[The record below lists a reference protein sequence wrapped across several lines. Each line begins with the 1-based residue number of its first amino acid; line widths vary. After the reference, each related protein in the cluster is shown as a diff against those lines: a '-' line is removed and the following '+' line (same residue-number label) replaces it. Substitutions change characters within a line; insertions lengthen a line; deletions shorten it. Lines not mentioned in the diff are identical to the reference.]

1 MASPVRLDAAAAP
14 AGVRRVPLIVGTGL
28 AFALTF
34 FFRWLTVEFTNDH
47 FVHLSRGRQ
56 ILLGDVPVRDF
67 FDPGLI
73 LQYYASAF
81 ALTLSGQNLLGEAVL
96 TIAFVAAGTAL
107 TFWLSARLSGSLA
120 IAAAVTLLAMVMFPR
135 LYSYPK
141 VFFYVLALA
150 GGWRYAH
157 RPSTANAAWLAVITV
172 VAFLFRHDHGLYI
185 GIGYTALIAVLYI

>member
-1 MASPVRLDAAAAP
+1 MASPARLDAAPAP
-14 AGVRRVPLIVGTGL
+14 AGIRRIPLNIGTCL

-34 FFRWLTVEFTNDH
+34 LFRWLTVEFTNDH

-81 ALTLSGQNLLGEAVL
+81 ALTISGQNLLGEAIL

-107 TFWLSARLSGSLA
+107 TFWLSARLSGSIA
-120 IAAAVTLLAMVMFPR
+120 VAAAVTLLAM
-135 LYSYPK
+135 
-141 VFFYVLALA
+141 LA
-150 GGWRYAH
+150 
-157 RPSTANAAWLAVITV
+157 
-172 VAFLFRHDHGLYI
+172 F
-185 GIGYTALIAVLYI
+185 